1 MPERADIRS
10 RFSALFGVPAVAY
23 PVIDAMV
30 TPVEQAVVLALGVD
44 TFSADEAAAAF
55 TAAVKDL
62 SVLPE
67 PYAGSGDFVRRAYER
82 GLFSRADTGDGEKAL
97 YRIADFYLRLDLFV
111 RAELESYRSFGVDT
125 RRALDGWYFD
135 AYYTRLNIS
144 RSKGPSED
152 AMLTLGETLSFIEK
166 QTRQAYLT
174 NCDCR
179 SLAQGLYGP
188 EPCAKPLLTCLSYHA
203 GVNTIA
209 HRGISK
215 PVSKEQAKQV
225 VLEADK
231 AGLTHTVGAYG
242 ICNCCGDC
250 CYVTRAR
257 ARRNAEIGLY
267 ENPAGA
273 VTWPL
278 QTKTVKLTHS
288 LCTRCGR
295 CVKRCPFALFT
306 LNNNHADA
314 DTSRCIG
321 CGLCVNTCP
330 SGALTLNVNSI
341 RNKNGSL
348 DI

>member
-1 MPERADIRS
+1 MSLSGISEAQKQ
-10 RFSALFGVPAVAY
+10 FYTLFGVPPVAY
-23 PVIDAMV
+23 PVIDAIV
-30 TPVEQAVVLALGVD
+30 TPTEQAAVLALGAN
-44 TFSADEAAAAF
+44 TFSASEAAAALKD
-55 TAAVKDL
+55 AVKT
-62 SVLPE
+62 LPVPAG
-67 PYAGSGDFVRRAYER
+67 PYANDFAGQAYRR
-82 GLFSRADTGDGEKAL
+82 GVFSRVDDDADGGEKAL

-111 RAELESYRSFGVDT
+111 RAELESYRSFDVDT
-125 RRALDGWYFD
+125 RRALDGWFFD

-144 RSKGPSED
+144 RNKGPSED
-152 AMLTLGETLSFIEK
+152 AMLTLGETISFIDK
-166 QTRQAYLT
+166 QNRQVYLT

-179 SLAQGLYGP
+179 SLAQGLYGS

-203 GVNTIA
+203 GVNTTA

-215 PVSKEQAKQV
+215 PISKEQAKQV
-225 VLEADK
+225 VLMADK

-278 QTKTVKLTHS
+278 QTKTVKITHS
-288 LCTRCGR
+288 LCTGCGL
-295 CVKRCPFALFT
+295 CTKRCPFALFT
-306 LNNNHADA
+306 LNNTHTHV

-330 SGALTLNVNSI
+330 AGALSLILNP
-341 RNKNGSL
+341 L
-348 DI
+348 